1 MDRFFNMDN
10 KFFSAMSR
18 VADLLLLTILCIVC
32 CIPVI
37 TITDSISAMY
47 YVTLKMIRNEE
58 SYIARGFFHS
68 FRQNFKQSIPITLI
82 MVVAGVLLVFDLN
95 VARSMEGMMGTAFKV
110 VFYMLAFLYLM
121 IFIYINPL
129 LAKFDNTVRNTFSNA
144 LLMSIRHLP
153 YTFAMIFIT
162 LVPFAIPFVPQ
173 QRISGI
179 LLMLFII
186 LGPGTLAFCKSWF
199 LVRIFDNYIPPEEPE
214 GSSGNELPELQE
226 DSHDSLER

>member
-18 VADLLLLTILCIVC
+18 VAYLLLLTILCIVC

-37 TITDSISAMY
+37 TIGASVSSMY
-47 YVTLKMIRNEE
+47 YVTLKMVRNEE
-58 SYIARGFFHS
+58 SYIVKSFFHA
-68 FRQNFKQSIPITLI
+68 FRQNFKQSIPVTLI
-82 MVVAGVLLVFDLN
+82 MLAAGILLVFDLSI
-95 VARSMEGMMGTAFKV
+95 ARSMEGMSGSVFRIL
-110 VFYMLAFLYLM
+110 FYMMAFLYLM
-121 IFIYINPL
+121 IFVYINPL
-129 LAKFDNTVRNTFSNA
+129 VAKFENTTRNTFTNA

-162 LVPFAIPFVPQ
+162 VIPVAIPFIPQ
-173 QRISGI
+173 PNVSGI

-186 LGPGTLAFCKSWF
+186 LGAGTLAFCKSWF

-214 GSSGNELPELQE
+214 EPSRFDLP
-226 DSHDSLER
+226 DRVERP